1 MNESVLLIDD
11 EKSFRVIVEAALREE
26 GYDVRTAPNAALG
39 IELWRKA
46 PTDLVILDR
55 NLPDADGVDVLA
67 QLVHDARERSTDTV
81 VLMVTAY
88 AEVDNAVDALRR
100 GADDYITKPVQ
111 LPDLVIKLQKAL
123 ERRRLER
130 RVRALKSREGDVSS
144 QLEKSKSPAMLKV
157 LDMARRVAASPDTA
171 VLLQGETGSGKDML
185 ARYIHAHT
193 AGRSE
198 AALIELNCAAIAD
211 SLAETELF
219 GHERGAF
226 TDAKASKPGLLE
238 LATEGTLFLDEI
250 GDLGLGIQ
258 AKLLRVLE
266 TMRFRRVGGTRDLSV
281 DIRFISATN
290 RDLAHD
296 VEEGR
301 FRLDLFHRIDVFHLV
316 VPPLRERPEDIL
328 PLAETFMRT
337 TALRL
342 GRKLDGIDDAA
353 VDALSKYPYPG
364 NVRELRNVIERAMI
378 LETGTKLTANSLVL
392 GTART
397 APSTSENFF
406 SVRLP
411 PGAPPPTLRQL
422 EALYL
427 EHILAQTDGNK
438 TQAARILDVS
448 FPTIAKK
455 VAEGGIK
462 SSS

>member
-26 GYDVRTAPNAALG
+26 GYDVRTAPTAAEG
-39 IELWRKA
+39 IEQWRKA

-55 NLPDADGVDVLA
+55 NLPDADGVDVLTK
-67 QLVHDARERSTDTV
+67 LVHEANERSTDTV
-81 VLMVTAY
+81 FLMVTAY

-130 RVRALKSREGDVSS
+130 RVRALKSREGDVASL
-144 QLEKSKSPAMLKV
+144 LEQSKSAAMLKA

-185 ARYIHAHT
+185 ARYIHAAT
-193 AGRSE
+193 TGRSD
-198 AALIELNCAAIAD
+198 AALIELNCAAIAET
-211 SLAETELF
+211 LAESELF

-226 TDAKASKPGLLE
+226 TDAKAAKQGLLE

-266 TMRFRRVGGTRDLSV
+266 TMRFRRVGGTRDLHV

-290 RDLAHD
+290 RDLADD
-296 VEEGR
+296 VSEGR
-301 FRLDLFHRIDVFHLV
+301 FRLDLFHRIDVFHIH
-316 VPPLRERPEDIL
+316 VPPLRERQEDII

-342 GRKLDGIDDAA
+342 GRKLDGIDGAA
-353 VDALSKYPYPG
+353 LDALRKYPYPG

-378 LETGTKLTANSLVL
+378 LETGSKLSADSLVL
-392 GTART
+392 NTARSAT
-397 APSTSENFF
+397 ASGDAFF

-411 PGAPPPTLRQL
+411 PGAPPPTLREL

-427 EHILAQTDGNK
+427 EHILEKTDGNK

-455 VAEGGIK
+455 VAESGLK
-462 SSS
+462 